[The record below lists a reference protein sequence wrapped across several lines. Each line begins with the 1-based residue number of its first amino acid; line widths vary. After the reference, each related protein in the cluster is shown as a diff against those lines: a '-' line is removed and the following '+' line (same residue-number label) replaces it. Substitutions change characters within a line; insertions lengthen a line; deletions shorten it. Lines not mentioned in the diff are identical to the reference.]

1 MRHTPDL
8 KSLSDDA
15 LLLRLSE
22 ILQRVRRDEADL
34 IAHIAE
40 VDARGA
46 YAREAVS
53 SMFAY
58 CVEVLHLSEP
68 EAGLRIHVAR
78 TCQKHSGLLEMLRDG
93 RIHLSGIS
101 LLAPVLTPE
110 NRTILL
116 ERATHQPKSRI
127 EEIVAELKPRPRTPV
142 IVRRLQHRRGDVQ
155 DAPIA
160 RSSGPAALPALE
172 HRPDDMAGSGL
183 APSVGTVTP
192 PGSEHRPDD
201 VAGQALA
208 RDPSTAIPPSP
219 ERRPEDL
226 GQQTSASPATTTGKY
241 LPDDVKGR
249 HLPLSIPASRVAPV
263 AAQSFRV
270 HFTASAELKD
280 MLERLQAL
288 MRSSVPDGDLGQ
300 IIEEAVTEK
309 LERLEA
315 KRFGKTKKPRKSLSR
330 TDTRP
335 KSRHIPAAVR
345 RAVER
350 RDGGRCTFKNGKGR
364 RCTKR
369 HDLEFH
375 HRKPYGFGG
384 DHSPDNLTLMCRT
397 HNNLTAEHDY
407 GKEVMWRHRRRSS
420 SPPPDRTPS
429 LPVSRKRGHG

>member
-53 SMFAY
+53 SMFSY

-68 EAGLRIHVAR
+68 ETGLRIHVAR
-78 TCQKHSGLLEMLRDG
+78 TCRKHPGLLEMLRDG

-142 IVRRLQHRRGDVQ
+142 IVRRLQQRPDNV
-155 DAPIA
+155 A
-160 RSSGPAALPALE
+160 RPPSARAAGTTRLPA
-172 HRPDDMAGSGL
+172 R
-183 APSVGTVTP
+183 
-192 PGSEHRPDD
+192 EHRPDD
-201 VAGQALA
+201 VAVAALA
-208 RDPSTAIPPSP
+208 GNPVTAAPP
-219 ERRPEDL
+219 
-226 GQQTSASPATTTGKY
+226 ASGHLPADAAGPASGSSEATTARH
-241 LPDDVKGR
+241 LPDDVEGP
-249 HLPLSIPASRVAPV
+249 LFPLSVPTSHIEPVAPR
-263 AAQSFRV
+263 SFRV
-270 HFTASAELKD
+270 HFTASAELREK
-280 MLERLQAL
+280 LQRLQAL

-300 IIEEAVTEK
+300 IIDQAVTEK

-315 KRFGKTKKPRKSLSR
+315 KRFGKTKKPRRKLCGAAS
-330 TDTRP
+330 P
-335 KSRHIPAAVR
+335 AKSRHIPAAVR
-345 RAVER
+345 RVVEK
-350 RDGGRCTFKNGKGR
+350 RDGGRCTFRNEKGR
-364 RCTKR
+364 RCSKR

-375 HRKPYGFGG
+375 HCKPFGFGG
-384 DHSPDNLTLMCRT
+384 DHSPDNLVLMCRT
-397 HNNLTAEHDY
+397 HNALMAERDY
-407 GKEVMWRHRRRSS
+407 GEEVMWRHRRRSS
-420 SPPPDRTPS
+420 SPLPERRPS
-429 LPVSRKRGHG
+429 LPVSRRRGHG